1 MCCLNFLKVSR
12 SIALQI
18 VLAGLVVL
26 NLQAERLKKLNVL
39 ETQVSMNLEDTPLKT
54 VLQEIERQTKIHFT
68 YSVQKLAADTKVSV
82 QVKDE
87 SLKSVLKDLSQS
99 LDLDYEVFNGNTIV
113 LKDRF
118 SKPFDLNAKTVTGT
132 VTASSGETLIGATVV
147 IKGTNKGTITG
158 VNGEYSI
165 EAEEGEVLVFS
176 YIGYE
181 KKEVTVGTQSVIDVV
196 LSTAELEGVT
206 VIGSR
211 GKPRTNIDRP
221 VPIDVVSTAD
231 LQATNQVDIGQAL
244 HYTVPSFSAQK
255 FGINDLAPLIDPA
268 QLRGLGSDQTLLL
281 VNGKRRHKVAFF
293 SNNAG
298 VGKGQLGNDINA
310 IPSAAVRQTEVL
322 RDGAAAQYG
331 SDAIAG
337 VVNLQLKD
345 AREGGSLR
353 TYTGVAFTSPK
364 YDDLTTAKVYK
375 GTSLAASESEAA
387 KSGDKIYGD
396 DPVTDG
402 ATFTTELNFGL
413 PWGEQGFINVTGWYS
428 HAEPTDR
435 SGTYLHSAGW
445 YTNNAVDENTR
456 LKNAGITSLDR
467 AVLGTAENTNGGIFI
482 NSGRPLNEDWDFYA
496 FGGVSMKEIIGG
508 VFSRSPTRTGRR
520 VLEIFPDGYNPEVPS
535 VLTDW
540 QILSGAKGTVGDDW
554 NMDFSMG
561 YSGNNLDLYARNTV
575 NPSLGVASPT
585 RFYTGSLNVTQTVF
599 NADISKVLGRTSVA
613 VGSEVRFESYQQSQG
628 DIESYRADTAV
639 KNKDIG
645 SSGREGFS
653 AQTDGEWYRNNV
665 GIYAEVESEI
675 TDDLLVSAAGRFENY
690 SDFGADFSYKVA
702 ARYKIID
709 DILSFRASLNR
720 SFRAPALG
728 QVNYSNFSQISFDGD
743 GNSVVSPF
751 LPIRDSR
758 VGSSL
763 GVTELKPET
772 SFDIAAGITSKPLDG
787 LSLTVDFYQIKIEN
801 RIMVAGVGASGFS
814 AFSGAGYDDI
824 NIFTNALNTTTT
836 GFDVVVDYKRFIS
849 EKSSAGIT
857 LAYNNNR
864 TSVDGFNL
872 PTPLKDRIT
881 KTSDDVVYLIEG
893 TPTNKLIIS
902 PFFQAGAFTFLVR
915 ASRFGEVTEARIQKY
930 TQAQADAGDIAQDK
944 VGVFD
949 NSGKGDPQIMAAK
962 IITDFS
968 ISAKLA
974 ENFSITAGVNNLFDV
989 YPDML
994 GEAQVRNEVIY
1005 SRRVNQFGTVGR
1017 FINISLNYS
1026 W

>member
-1 MCCLNFLKVSR
+1 MMFNQMCCLNFSKVSR
-12 SIALQI
+12 IIALQI
-18 VLAGLVVL
+18 VLAGLVVF
-26 NLQAERLKKLNVL
+26 NLQAEKLKKLNVL
-39 ETQVSMNLEDTPLKT
+39 ETQVSMDLEDMPLKT
-54 VLQEIERQTKIHFT
+54 VLQEIERQTKVHFT
-68 YSVQKLAADTKVSV
+68 YSVQKLATDTKVSIR
-82 QVKDE
+82 VKDE
-87 SLKSVLKDLSQS
+87 SLKSVLKDLTQS
-99 LDLDYEVFNGNTIV
+99 LDLDYEVFNGKTIV

-118 SKPFDLNAKTVTGT
+118 LKPFDLNAKTVTGT
-132 VTASSGETLIGATVV
+132 VTAPSGETLIGATVV

-158 VNGEYSI
+158 VNGDYSI
-165 EAEEGEVLVFS
+165 EAEEGDILVFS

-181 KKEVTVGTQSVIDVV
+181 KKEVTVGAESVVDVV
-196 LSTAELEGVT
+196 LSTVELEGVT

-310 IPSAAVRQTEVL
+310 IPSAAVQQTEVL

-337 VVNLQLKD
+337 VVNLQLKN
-345 AREGGSLR
+345 ARQGGSLR
-353 TYTGVAFTSPK
+353 TYTGVAYTSPK

-375 GTSLAASESEAA
+375 GTSLAYADREDA

-413 PWGEQGFINVTGWYS
+413 PWGEQGFVNITGWYS

-435 SGTYLHSAGW
+435 SGTYLHSGGW
-445 YTNNAVDENTR
+445 YSSDAAEENTK

-467 AVLGTAENTNGGIFI
+467 AILGTAENTNGGVFI

-496 FGGVSMKEIIGG
+496 FGGISMKRIIGG
-508 VFSRSPTRTGRR
+508 VFSRSPTRKSRR
-520 VLEIFPDGYNPEVPS
+520 VLEVFPNGYNPEVPS
-535 VLTDW
+535 ILTDW

-575 NPSLGVASPT
+575 NPALGAASPT
-585 RFYTGSLNVTQTVF
+585 RFYTGSLNVTQTLF
-599 NADISKVLGRTSVA
+599 NADISKVFGRTTVA
-613 VGSEVRFESYQQSQG
+613 VGSEVRFESYQVSQG
-628 DIESYRADTAV
+628 DIESYRSDTAIINAAGRDSV
-639 KNKDIG
+639 ALDVG
-645 SSGREGFS
+645 SSGREGFT
-653 AQTDGEWYRNNV
+653 AQADGEWYRNNV

-675 TDDLLVSAAGRFENY
+675 TDNLLVSAAGRFENY
-690 SDFGADFSYKVA
+690 SDFGGDFSYKIA
-702 ARYKIID
+702 ARYKIIED
-709 DILSFRASLNR
+709 KLSLRASLNR

-728 QVNYSNFSQISFDGD
+728 QVNYANFSIIAFDDD
-743 GNSVVSPF
+743 GSSVFEPF
-751 LPIRDSR
+751 LPVRDAR
-758 VGSSL
+758 VGNAF
-763 GVTELKPET
+763 GVKELKPET
-772 SFDIAAGITSKPLDG
+772 SFDIAAGITSKLADG
-787 LSLTVDFYQIKIEN
+787 LSLTVDFYQIRIEN
-801 RIMVAGVGASGFS
+801 RIMVVGVGNDATNF
-814 AFSGAGYDDI
+814 AFNFNKVDI

-836 GFDVVVDYKRFIS
+836 GFDFVADYKKFLN
-849 EKSSAGIT
+849 EKNSFGLT
-857 LAYNNNR
+857 LALNINN

-872 PTPLKDRIT
+872 PTALEGKIT
-881 KTSDDVVYLIEG
+881 EKSNDVVYLIEG

-902 PFFQAGAFTFLVR
+902 PFYQVGAFTFLLR
-915 ASRFGEVTEARIQKY
+915 ASRFGEVTEARIKDSQGNP
-930 TQAQADAGDIAQDK
+930 QVMASK
-944 VGVFD
+944 VV
-949 NSGKGDPQIMAAK
+949 
-962 IITDFS
+962 TDFS
-968 ISAKLA
+968 VRAKLA
-974 ENFSITAGVNNLFDV
+974 ENFSITAGANNLFDV

-994 GEAQVRNEVIY
+994 SKAQVRNEVIY

-1017 FINISLNYS
+1017 FINISLNYT